1 MTDRK
6 EYQKIYFQ
14 KRRAI
19 IKANPSLAEKE
30 KEKTRLRQKAF
41 RDRIKK
47 DPERYKKYRKRMN
60 ESHKKTLAKMPKNK
74 KKEMIERGRKKYEN
88 SKKGKAL
95 RLHYK
100 LSGKKK
106 KDSKLYY
113 EKIKYDPNFIEKRK
127 ISTKKRLKENKDK
140 VNKTTNTNILKRRK
154 TDPLFKLAMNMR
166 GRMRLFI
173 KKSGFNKNKST
184 FKLIG
189 CTPDELKLY
198 LEKKFKEGMTWK
210 NHGNW
215 HIDHIKPLASAKS
228 VDEINILFHYTNL
241 QPLWAEEN
249 IKKKDKY

>member
-1 MTDRK
+1 
-6 EYQKIYFQ
+6 
-14 KRRAI
+14 
-19 IKANPSLAEKE
+19 
-30 KEKTRLRQKAF
+30 
-41 RDRIKK
+41 
-47 DPERYKKYRKRMN
+47 MN
-60 ESHKKTLAKMPKNK
+60 ESYKKTLAKMPENK
-74 KKEMIERGRKKYEN
+74 KKEMLERGRKKYED
-88 SKKGKAL
+88 SEKGKAL

-127 ISTKKRLKENKDK
+127 ISTKKWLIENKDR
-140 VNKTTNTNILKRRK
+140 VNKTSNTYILKRRK

-166 GRMRLFI
+166 ARMRLFI

-189 CTPDELKLY
+189 CTPDKLKIH

-228 VDEINILFHYTNL
+228 IDAMNKLFHYTNL
-241 QPLWAEEN
+241 QPLWADEN
-249 IKKKDKY
+249 LKKKDKY